1 MSVTTPA
8 PRLHWIVTT
17 HWVIRSVGFLIVLLL
32 LAIHLWGQE
41 PPLWAWVLLG
51 VQFLLYPHLI
61 YLRARRAGN
70 PRQAEL
76 QHLWLDSFL
85 FGAWA
90 AWLGFPFF
98 IAFALFI
105 SSAVNNAIF
114 RGVSGIFWAIG
125 LFAAGALLGGTLGGW
140 QFQPQESTVV
150 MLIFMLG
157 LSVYLLSIG
166 VLAHRRTLALRK
178 TRESLRASE
187 SALQALNGALS
198 ERLHEIERLQVELR
212 EQAIRDPLTGL
223 FNRRYLQSTL
233 DREWARCQREKL
245 PLCVALLDIDHF
257 KQINDRYGH
266 GVGDQVL
273 IRLAQLLNDS
283 IRREDLACRYGGEE
297 FLLLLPGMGVD
308 EAYERAQV
316 WRQAF
321 AALEIWVN
329 GARLSL
335 SLSVGVAVAPLHA
348 SEPDALIHQ
357 ADLAL
362 YAAKAQGR
370 NRVLLAEVGWAGGP

>member
-1 MSVTTPA
+1 M
-8 PRLHWIVTT
+8 
-17 HWVIRSVGFLIVLLL
+17 
-32 LAIHLWGQE
+32 
-41 PPLWAWVLLG
+41 
-51 VQFLLYPHLI
+51 
-61 YLRARRAGN
+61 
-70 PRQAEL
+70 
-76 QHLWLDSFL
+76 
-85 FGAWA
+85 
-90 AWLGFPFF
+90 
-98 IAFALFI
+98 
-105 SSAVNNAIF
+105 
-114 RGVSGIFWAIG
+114 
-125 LFAAGALLGGTLGGW
+125 
-140 QFQPQESTVV
+140 
-150 MLIFMLG
+150 
-157 LSVYLLSIG
+157 
-166 VLAHRRTLALRK
+166 
-178 TRESLRASE
+178 
-187 SALQALNGALS
+187 
-198 ERLHEIERLQVELR
+198 ELR

>member
-1 MSVTTPA
+1 M
-8 PRLHWIVTT
+8 
-17 HWVIRSVGFLIVLLL
+17 G
-32 LAIHLWGQE
+32 
-41 PPLWAWVLLG
+41 WVLLG

-150 MLIFMLG
+150 MLLFALG

-198 ERLHEIERLQVELR
+198 ERLHEIERL
-212 EQAIRDPLTGL
+212 
-223 FNRRYLQSTL
+223 
-233 DREWARCQREKL
+233 
-245 PLCVALLDIDHF
+245 
-257 KQINDRYGH
+257 
-266 GVGDQVL
+266 
-273 IRLAQLLNDS
+273 
-283 IRREDLACRYGGEE
+283 
-297 FLLLLPGMGVD
+297 
-308 EAYERAQV
+308 
-316 WRQAF
+316 
-321 AALEIWVN
+321 
-329 GARLSL
+329 
-335 SLSVGVAVAPLHA
+335 
-348 SEPDALIHQ
+348 
-357 ADLAL
+357 
-362 YAAKAQGR
+362 
-370 NRVLLAEVGWAGGP
+370 